1 MANGEVV
8 EWVIPVPHEMNEQEF
23 LHWESV
29 NRPEECVL
37 LERVEPIGAEE
48 GKSVLWRAF
57 YVEGDNQWAEM
68 IL

>member
-8 EWVIPVPHEMNEQEF
+8 EWVIPLPHPMNKEEF

-37 LERVEPIGAEE
+37 LEECEPIGAEE
-48 GKSVLWRAF
+48 GKAVLWRVL
-57 YVEGDNQWAEM
+57 YVEGNKEWAEM

>member
-8 EWVIPVPHEMNEQEF
+8 EWVIPLPRAMNKEEF

-37 LERVEPIGAEE
+37 LESCEPLGGIE
-48 GKSVLWRAF
+48 GCSNLWRAV
-57 YVEGDNQWAEM
+57 YVEGDKEWASM

>member
-1 MANGEVV
+1 MANGELV
-8 EWVIPVPHEMNEQEF
+8 EWVIPVPFEMNEQEF

-48 GKSVLWRAF
+48 GKSVLWRAI
-57 YVEGDNQWAEM
+57 YVEGDNQWADM

>member
-1 MANGEVV
+1 MANGELV
-8 EWVIPVPHEMNEQEF
+8 EWVIPVPHEMNEMEF

-37 LERVEPIGAEE
+37 LEECEPVGAVE
-48 GKSVLWRAF
+48 GKAVLWRVL
-57 YVEGDNQWAEM
+57 YVEGDKEWAEM